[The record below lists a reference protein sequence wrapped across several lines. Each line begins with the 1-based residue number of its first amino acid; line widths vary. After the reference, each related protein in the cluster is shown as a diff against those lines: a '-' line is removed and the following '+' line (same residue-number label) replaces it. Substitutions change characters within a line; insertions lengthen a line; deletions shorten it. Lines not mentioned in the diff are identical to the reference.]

1 MATIGAKIINSRLIE
16 SALVKAFEEWA
27 DQDVNDKFFSEQFIA
42 REWPYPGPET
52 IRKSRG
58 PAGDPRDI
66 YDTGALFKSG
76 QESFTLQAS
85 TNGASANWHWDAKN
99 SSGQEY
105 AFYVHEG
112 KGPYSRVPR
121 KWTDDLVIPSLFEM
135 SEARA
140 DLGARITIEF
150 ARMYGR

>member
-1 MATIGAKIINSRLIE
+1 MLINPRLIE
-16 SALVKAFEEWA
+16 AALIKAFEDWA
-27 DQDVNDKFFSEQFIA
+27 DEDVNDKFFSEQFIS
-42 REWPYPGPET
+42 RQWSYPGPET
-52 IRKSRG
+52 IRKARG

-76 QESFTLQAS
+76 QESFTLQGGV
-85 TNGASANWHWDAKN
+85 NGVEANWHWDAKN

-112 KGPYSRVPR
+112 KGPHSRVPR
-121 KWTDDLVIPSLFEM
+121 KWTDDLVIPSLFEV
-135 SEARA
+135 SEAKA
-140 DLGARITIEF
+140 DLDARITIEF